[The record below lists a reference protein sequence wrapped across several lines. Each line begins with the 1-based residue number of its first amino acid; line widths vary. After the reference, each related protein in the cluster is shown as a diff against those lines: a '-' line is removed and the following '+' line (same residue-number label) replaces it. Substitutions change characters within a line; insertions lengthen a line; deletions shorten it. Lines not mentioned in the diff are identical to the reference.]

1 MHIGRSIIIPAI
13 LALGLLRDDGHAPA
27 PRRVIPRAD
36 LAPLRSDITTIAR
49 APRVWRVSSAA
60 FVRFGLTGN
69 RRVTGQLVGL

>member
-36 LAPLRSDITTIAR
+36 LAPLRPDITTIAALPGCGESHR
-49 APRVWRVSSAA
+49 PPLCA
-60 FVRFGLTGN
+60 
-69 RRVTGQLVGL
+69 LV